1 HRSLHNFIMNLIAA
15 IGAYCF
21 FEKKP
26 SIPFDREKP
35 TGQLEL
41 FY

>member
-1 HRSLHNFIMNLIAA
+1 MMNLIAA

-26 SIPFDREKP
+26 AIKISSGL
-35 TGQLEL
+35 TGQVALQ
-41 FY
+41 

>member
-1 HRSLHNFIMNLIAA
+1 MNLIAA

-21 FEKKP
+21 FDKKP
-26 SIPFDREKP
+26 SIQFDREKP
-35 TGQLEL
+35 TGQLEF